1 MNTII
6 AIAILMLLIGLIS
19 KTERQYTILWSFAT
33 PIFYIIFGFKSLY
46 INLGFTEVELFSGV
60 LPMVVCIMVWQKL
73 SATERRRA
81 WKYSPKFW
89 WLFLAYY
96 FASLFWTNNLA
107 TGVRTVLEIAFPSFL
122 YLVAFNVIQND
133 LHLEKYLKWMIA
145 INLVV
150 AVFDLYNAYNGWTM
164 IERAGAMSEG
174 VIGYRTVTAYFYVTM
189 STILLMRLMDAFEWR
204 LLAVF
209 AIDVFLMLIAGSR
222 TPTFTFIAG
231 ALVAIIYRRSLKFAV
246 IGIVV
251 LAMLVGTLFLLPTR
265 NKFLNSD
272 ESLNMRDSGR
282 AFFQK
287 YFEDK
292 AEEGPL
298 WGYGAGGTEKYAQW
312 LTEHVT
318 MVGAP
323 HNEYLRIRFDGG
335 IIGLA
340 LFYLGLA
347 DILVRGL
354 WWGRGVKAYFPYR
367 AILVMTPIMFAVSCT
382 NDNTFFYF
390 YVFTQYLFVFMGF
403 GARLCYEDRVLR
415 GLETMVLSPDEVET
429 LKEQMGELQPAT

>member
-6 AIAILMLLIGLIS
+6 ALAILLILIGLIS
-19 KTERQYTILWSFAT
+19 KTERPYAILWSFAT
-33 PIFYIIFGFKSLY
+33 PLFYIVFGFKSLY
-46 INLGFTEVELFSGV
+46 ISLGFTEVELFSGV
-60 LPMVVCIMVWQKL
+60 LPMVVCIIVWQKL

-96 FASLFWTNNLA
+96 FASLFWSNNLS

-133 LHLEKYLKWMIA
+133 FHLERYFKWILI
-145 INLVV
+145 INIIV
-150 AVFDLYNAYNGWTM
+150 ALFDLYNAATGWTA
-164 IERAGAMSEG
+164 IQTAGSMTEG

-189 STILLMRLMDAFEWR
+189 GTILLMRLMDKFEWR
-204 LLAVF
+204 LVALFAV
-209 AIDVFLMLIAGSR
+209 DVFLLLIAGSR
-222 TPTFTFIAG
+222 TPTFVFIAG
-231 ALVAIIYRRSLKFAV
+231 SLVAIFYRRNVKFAV
-246 IGIVV
+246 IGTLVM
-251 LAMLVGTLFLLPTR
+251 AMLVGILLLLPTK
-265 NKFLNSD
+265 NKFLNAD
-272 ESLNMRDSGR
+272 ESLNMKDSGR
-282 AFFQK
+282 SFFQK

-292 AEEGPL
+292 AAESPI
-298 WGYGAGGTEKYAQW
+298 WGFGAGGTEEYARW
-312 LTEHVT
+312 ITEHIT

-335 IIGLA
+335 IIGLV

-347 DILVRGL
+347 DIFVRGL
-354 WWGRGVKAYFPYR
+354 LWGRGMKSYFPYR
-367 AILVMTPIMFAVSCT
+367 AILVMTPVMFAVSCMS
-382 NDNTFFYF
+382 DNTFFYF

-415 GLETMVLSPDEVET
+415 GRETLVLDDREVEAIR
-429 LKEQMGELQPAT
+429 EQMGAFQPAT